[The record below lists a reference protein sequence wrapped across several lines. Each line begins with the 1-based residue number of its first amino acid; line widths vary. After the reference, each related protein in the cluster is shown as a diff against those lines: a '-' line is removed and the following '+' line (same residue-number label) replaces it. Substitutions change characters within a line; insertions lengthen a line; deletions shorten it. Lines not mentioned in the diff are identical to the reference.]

1 MVIPASYCTWAQ
13 ARLTTPP
20 KSYVAQPE
28 FILDLKNLQSRASR
42 TTDKGW
48 ITRYKNELRKLES
61 RLSDELPA
69 KWRNG
74 EMLTELGDTYAELG
88 DFEEAILRYREAL
101 AASGPSE
108 RVPIR
113 TVEQL
118 ANLEARFAVKLS
130 LPDEKGEPQA
140 RTDRWKVDE
149 LLAKA
154 QKRLK
159 LLLG

>member
-1 MVIPASYCTWAQ
+1 M
-13 ARLTTPP
+13 
-20 KSYVAQPE
+20 
-28 FILDLKNLQSRASR
+28 KNLQSRASR

-61 RLSDELPA
+61 RLSDDLPA

-101 AASGPSE
+101 AKSGPQE

-118 ANLEARFAVKLS
+118 ANLEGRFAVQLS
-130 LPDEKGEPQA
+130 LPDEKGEPREVGALEAGRTAGEGSRAAGIAAEAGANRRALRATRQLLQA
-140 RTDRWKVDE
+140 PRDHAAR
-149 LLAKA
+149 
-154 QKRLK
+154 
-159 LLLG
+159 

>member
-1 MVIPASYCTWAQ
+1 M
-13 ARLTTPP
+13 
-20 KSYVAQPE
+20 
-28 FILDLKNLQSRASR
+28 
-42 TTDKGW
+42 
-48 ITRYKNELRKLES
+48 RYKNELHRLES

-74 EMLTELGDTYAELG
+74 EMLTELGNTYAELG

-113 TVEQL
+113 TIEQL

-130 LPDEKGEPQA
+130 LPDGKGEPQA
-140 RTDRWKVDE
+140 RTDRWTVDE
-149 LLAKA
+149 LLAAGSKA
-154 QKRLK
+154 AQIVA
-159 LLLG
+159 